1 MINIAALMLYLRG
14 RREPNVSELTS
25 TRLLWLVLSQ
35 LRHAPNDVELE
46 LLWWDRDALR
56 VQVLIAA
63 EQVITTIGAHTVLLR
78 GDKVLL
84 ERAEFLM
91 TTLISSLANNELVI
105 STLVLQFGLWR
116 QLRISLLTDLLDGR
130 LGTN

>member
-1 MINIAALMLYLRG
+1 MINIAALLLYLRG
-14 RREPNVSELTS
+14 RREANVSELTS

-35 LRHAPNDVELE
+35 LRLAPNDVELE

-63 EQVITTIGAHTVLLR
+63 EQVITTIGANTVLLR

-91 TTLISSLANNELVI
+91 TTLIGSLAFNELVI

-116 QLRISLLTDLLDGR
+116 ELRISLLTDLLDGR